1 MSDFLKSISIQGVV
15 LVLGLVGAGVGC
27 MALGQSE
34 LGVGLISG
42 AVGLVLPQLRLVK

>member
-1 MSDFLKSISIQGVV
+1 MDFLKQISIQGVI

-27 MALGQSE
+27 LALGQTE

-42 AVGLVLPQLRLVK
+42 AVGLVMPQLRLTK